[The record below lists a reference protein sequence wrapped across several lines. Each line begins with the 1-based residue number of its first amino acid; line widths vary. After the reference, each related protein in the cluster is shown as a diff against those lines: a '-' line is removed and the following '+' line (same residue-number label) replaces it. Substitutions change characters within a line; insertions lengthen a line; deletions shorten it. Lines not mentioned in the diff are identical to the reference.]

1 MDTIRFLVSCNPG
14 NQGNLRSHNIL
25 KRDSKFEAYSMLL
38 AFKYNMENYE
48 LKRIT
53 MENVANAIQCYLSKF
68 PPKSIFVQG

>member
-1 MDTIRFLVSCNPG
+1 MELEMVIV
-14 NQGNLRSHNIL
+14 
-25 KRDSKFEAYSMLL
+25 K
-38 AFKYNMENYE
+38 FKYNMGNYE